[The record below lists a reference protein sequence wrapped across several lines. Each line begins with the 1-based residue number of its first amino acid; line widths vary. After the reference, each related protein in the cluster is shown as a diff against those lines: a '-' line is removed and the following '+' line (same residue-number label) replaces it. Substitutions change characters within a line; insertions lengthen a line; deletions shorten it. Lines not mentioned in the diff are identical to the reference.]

1 MSAPEGY
8 VQVMAADE
16 VADEMIYPF
25 AVDDEERV
33 LTRVEGEIYA
43 LQGICTHEY
52 AELAEGEVEE
62 DTLWCPLHSSG
73 FNVRTGEATN
83 LPAVIPLRTY
93 EVKILDGQVYVSR
106 EAKSGPEY

>member
-8 VQVMAADE
+8 VPVMAAEE
-16 VADEMIYPF
+16 VDDEMIYPF

-33 LTRVEGEIYA
+33 LTRVDGEIYA

-52 AELAEGEVEE
+52 AELWEGEVEDE
-62 DTLWCPLHSSG
+62 VLWCPLHSSG
-73 FNVRTGEATN
+73 FNVRTGEVTN

-93 EVKILDGQVYVSR
+93 DVKIVDGQVYVSR
-106 EAKSGPEY
+106 AAKSGPEE